1 MIGCYRSQSM
11 TTEAGTAAAL
21 PEKRWYILR
30 ARSGMENRVKEKL
43 QEHVVRYD
51 MQDYF
56 GRILV
61 PTEKVVE
68 MRGGQK
74 RTTERKF
81 FPGYL
86 LVHMHLSE
94 HTWHLVKQVPFVS
107 GFIGGSDV
115 EVDGKKDLPP
125 HISDAEAEKIIEQ
138 MSDGDQPRMRLTYAP
153 GELVRIIDGP
163 FEDFHGKVEEANYE
177 KDKLR
182 VLVSVFGQRLTPLEL
197 NFSQV
202 EKS

>member
-1 MIGCYRSQSM
+1 M
-11 TTEAGTAAAL
+11 TGETETTR
-21 PEKRWYILR
+21 PEHKWYILR
-30 ARSGMENRVKEKL
+30 VRSGMENRVKEKL
-43 QEHVVRYD
+43 REYVERHD
-51 MQDYF
+51 EQDNF

-86 LVHMHLSE
+86 LVHMNLSE
-94 HTWHLVKQVPFVS
+94 HTWHLVRQVQFVS
-107 GFIGGSDV
+107 GFVGSGEAD
-115 EVDGKKDLPP
+115 DGSKSLPP
-125 HISDAEAEKIIEQ
+125 PISDAEAEKIIQQ
-138 MSDGDQPRMRLTYAP
+138 MSAAGDQPKMRLTYAP

>member
-1 MIGCYRSQSM
+1 MSSPNQAETIQ
-11 TTEAGTAAAL
+11 
-21 PEKRWYILR
+21 PEYKWYILR
-30 ARSGMENRVKEKL
+30 VRAGMENRVVEKL
-43 QEHVVRYD
+43 REHVERHD
-51 MQDYF
+51 EQAHF
-56 GRILV
+56 GEILV

-86 LVHMHLSE
+86 LVHMNLSE
-94 HTWHLVKQVPFVS
+94 HTWHLVRQVQFVS
-107 GFIGGSDV
+107 GFVGGG
-115 EVDGKKDLPP
+115 EDGKSLPP
-125 HISDAEAEKIIEQ
+125 PISDAEAEKIMQQ
-138 MSDGDQPRMRLTYAP
+138 MSAAGDQPKMRLTYAP

>member
-1 MIGCYRSQSM
+1 MQ
-11 TTEAGTAAAL
+11 
-21 PEKRWYILR
+21 PEHKWYILR
-30 ARSGMENRVKEKL
+30 VRAGMENRVREKL
-43 QEHVVRYD
+43 QEHVDRACE
-51 MQDYF
+51 QAHF

-94 HTWHLVKQVPFVS
+94 DTWHLVRHVPFVS
-107 GFIGGSDV
+107 GFVGSGEGGKS
-115 EVDGKKDLPP
+115 LPP
-125 HISDAEAEKIIEQ
+125 PISDAEAEKIIQQ
-138 MSDGDQPRMRLTYAP
+138 MSAAGDQPKMRLTYAP